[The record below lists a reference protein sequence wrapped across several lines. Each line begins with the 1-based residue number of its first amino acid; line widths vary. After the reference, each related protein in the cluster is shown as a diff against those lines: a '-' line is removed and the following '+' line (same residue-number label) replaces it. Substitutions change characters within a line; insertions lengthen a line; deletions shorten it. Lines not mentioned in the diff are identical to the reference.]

1 MHTQRIKVSVT
12 TAADGSY
19 TGYTEPVT
27 GLISAIHYLKTDF
40 ADTVDFA
47 ITCELTGHGLWTE
60 ANVTASAVRAPRQ
73 VVHDLVGGQRLFAGA
88 GQPLADKIAVKD
100 ERIKFAITNGGDT
113 KTGTFYL
120 ILE

>member
-27 GLISAIHYLKTDF
+27 GLISALHYLKTDF
-40 ADTVDFA
+40 ADGVDFA
-47 ITCELTGHGLWTE
+47 ITCETTGQGLWTE
-60 ANVTASAVRAPRQ
+60 ANVNAAAIRAPRQ
-73 VVHDLVGGQRLFAGA
+73 ITHDLVGGGRLYAAA
-88 GQPLADKIAVKD
+88 GQPVVDKIAVKD
-100 ERIKFAITNGGDT
+100 ERIVFAITNGGDT